1 MIAAPACKSPLHRH
15 GTGMSFSSGDPC
27 GWHHHANNILGECLV
42 RQCAI
47 TKLAAVIA
55 PPALNLSTGKQQA
68 YV

>member
-1 MIAAPACKSPLHRH
+1 
-15 GTGMSFSSGDPC
+15 MSFSSGDPC